1 MQHVASP
8 IATIKDVTYSYN
20 SNPSYFVL
28 DSISFT
34 VNEGDLLGII
44 GPNGAGKSTLF
55 RCMLGLIRDY
65 TGYITL
71 FDYDVRK
78 NKNILQKVGYISQ
91 IRSIEQN
98 FPATVEEVVSLGI
111 IGKRNGA
118 SSSKNKDKISSAI
131 EIVDLT
137 EYKDKRIGELSGGQ
151 QQRVL
156 IAKSIVNDPM
166 LLILDEPTTSVDQQT
181 QDKFYALIQKL
192 NHDKKI
198 SIIWA
203 SHDLNAVHKLANKV
217 ACINRNMFFHGDTP
231 EFFENQELLK
241 MYSESAMQAHMQFHF
256 SAKDNNI
263 NNNNRNSRESLNHHG
278 I

>member
-55 RCMLGLIRDY
+55 RCMLGLIQDY
-65 TGYITL
+65 TGSITL

-91 IRSIEQN
+91 TRSIEQN

-111 IGKRNGA
+111 IGKRNGG
-118 SSSKNKDKISSAI
+118 SPSKNKDKISSAI

-156 IAKSIVNDPM
+156 IAKSIVNDPL

-256 SAKDNNI
+256 SAKHNNNI
-263 NNNNRNSRESLNHHG
+263 NSRESLNHHD

>member
-1 MQHVASP
+1 VQREAPP
-8 IATIKDVTYSYN
+8 IANIKDVTYSYK
-20 SNPSYFVL
+20 SNPCYFVL
-28 DSISFT
+28 NSISFT

-55 RCMLGLIRDY
+55 RCMLGLIEDY
-65 TGYITL
+65 SGRITL
-71 FDYDVRK
+71 FDNDVRK
-78 NKNILQKVGYISQ
+78 NKNVLQKVGYISQ
-91 IRSIEQN
+91 RRSIEQN
-98 FPATVEEVVSLGI
+98 FPATVQEVVSLGI
-111 IGKRNGA
+111 IGKRNWD
-118 SSSKNKDKISSAI
+118 SLSKYKEKIDSAI
-131 EIVDLT
+131 EIVELT
-137 EYKDKRIGELSGGQ
+137 EYKNRRIGELSGGQ

-203 SHDLNAVHKLANKV
+203 SHDLNAVHKIANKV

-241 MYSESAMQAHMQFHF
+241 MYSESAMQAHMQFHL
-256 SAKDNNI
+256 SSNDNY
-263 NNNNRNSRESLNHHG
+263 G
-278 I
+278 

>member
-1 MQHVASP
+1 VQRVASP
-8 IATIKDVTYSYN
+8 IANIKDVTYSYN
-20 SNPSYFVL
+20 SNPCYFVL
-28 DSISFT
+28 NSISFT

-55 RCMLGLIRDY
+55 RCMLGLIEDY
-65 TGYITL
+65 SGRITL
-71 FDYDVRK
+71 FDNDVRK
-78 NKNILQKVGYISQ
+78 NKNVLQKVGYISQ
-91 IRSIEQN
+91 RRSIEQN
-98 FPATVEEVVSLGI
+98 FPATVQEVVSLGI
-111 IGKRNGA
+111 IGKRNWD
-118 SSSKNKDKISSAI
+118 SFSKYKEKIDSAI
-131 EIVDLT
+131 EIVELT
-137 EYKDKRIGELSGGQ
+137 EYKNRRIGELSGGQ

-181 QDKFYALIQKL
+181 QDKFYALIEKL

-203 SHDLNAVHKLANKV
+203 SHDLNAVHKIANKV

-241 MYSESAMQAHMQFHF
+241 MYSESAMQAHMKFHL
-256 SAKDNNI
+256 SSNDNY
-263 NNNNRNSRESLNHHG
+263 G
-278 I
+278 